1 LTSSGVSTTT
11 GDTGCEIEASQ
22 DLAEAFMPSTI
33 PDSEPGHL
41 IDVKSGEPGGRAEG
55 PAAEILLFPAIVVG
69 LCAMFVAV
77 ASALAGWHRDL
88 MLLIAAGVGGLLLV
102 PAMVLLFRMRRQSGA
117 IERQLQG
124 AQARVGGIVESAMD
138 AIITID
144 TAQRIVHFNAAAE
157 AAFRWPRRA
166 VIGEPIEMLIP
177 DRFRAVHRAHVERF
191 ASTAVTSRGMGA
203 QTVLFGL
210 RADGTEFPIE
220 ASISQ
225 HEEGG
230 VKLLT
235 VILRDITRRMESE
248 QQLMRGESRLRG
260 ILDSAMDAIITVDDR
275 QHIVLFNAAAET
287 VFRCPREQAM
297 GAPLDWFI
305 PARFREGH
313 RDLVLRFGESVETSR
328 RMGHAR
334 VVMGLRRDGEEFPI
348 EASISH
354 TAEDGQKFY
363 TVILRD
369 VTERVRAETALKRS
383 QEEIQSLA
391 LAAST
396 AREQEKSRI
405 ARELHDELGQQLT
418 ALKIDLG
425 WLRQNGGRESPER
438 VAKIESMQHLLD
450 STVAS
455 ARRISADLRP
465 PHARRPRVGAAC
477 EWLAQNFTQRTGIPC
492 ELVMGKGE
500 PRPPGSPRHHGLSGV
515 QEDLTNAR
523 ALACDRSRS
532 PWSAKA
538 RLHLAHRERQ
548 RNRFAP
554 QAEPSPAPW
563 PAGLRERALHLGGT
577 AAITARRARARASS
591 CASPRR
597 RTLPHDPVVLADDHT
612 IVREGLK
619 GCSRP
624 PGDLTSWARR
634 GRARGDGARA
644 QPRLSTCAARHV
656 DAGDAAESS

>member
-11 GDTGCEIEASQ
+11 GDTGCEIEPSQ

-33 PDSEPGHL
+33 PDSEPGRL
-41 IDVKSGEPGGRAEG
+41 IDVKSGGPGEPGGRADG

-69 LCAMFVAV
+69 LCAIFVAV

-88 MLLIAAGVGGLLLV
+88 MLLIAAGIGGLLLV

-117 IERQLQG
+117 MVRQLQG

-177 DRFRAVHRAHVERF
+177 ERFRAVHRAHVERF

-235 VILRDITRRMESE
+235 VILRDITRRMDSE

-465 PHARRPRVGAAC
+465 LMLDDLGLVAAC
-477 EWLAQNFTQRTGIPC
+477 EWLVQNFTQRTGIPC

-500 PRPPGSPRHHGLSGV
+500 LDLPDPHGTTVFRVL
-515 QEDLTNAR
+515 QESLTNAAKHSHATQIEV
-523 ALACDRSRS
+523 ALE
-532 PWSAKA
+532 
-538 RLHLAHRERQ
+538 REGDTIVLTVSD
-548 RNRFAP
+548 NGTGFAP
-554 QAEPSPAPW
+554 QAGAKPGSFGLL
-563 PAGLRERALHLGGT
+563 GLRERAYHLGGT
-577 AAITARRARARASS
+577 AAIDSA
-591 CASPRR
+591 P
-597 RTLPHDPVVLADDHT
+597 
-612 IVREGLK
+612 GK
-619 GCSRP
+619 GTRVELRIPAPQEP
-624 PGDLTSWARR
+624 PA
-634 GRARGDGARA
+634 
-644 QPRLSTCAARHV
+644 
-656 DAGDAAESS
+656 